1 MQHTFDIWVKPDI
14 FVSHEQNILQTG
26 VVDTV
31 SGGWAVELK
40 LKLTIWQQGQSKPT
54 AGVVYADVWTLD
66 TTDERGAMW
75 SKRRFYV
82 ILGEY
87 NFPWVHIVFTPL
99 TSGGGV
105 SMYINGKSAR
115 PDKYAP
121 VASEDIRPSRTFAVG
136 RSFFGAV
143 DELKI
148 YTAAMLKR
156 DAIASPCSNKYNAEF
171 ILYFPFNE
179 CKGATFAGYNH
190 GAAMCALLDGSYG
203 DVALASGDAK
213 AASVWSNDSPAPTF
227 DCVVDSDLCANVTQV
242 VDDVTD
248 DDIADTI
255 QPSADGTV
263 VVFPWT
269 NSEFYAT
276 LSLCLAAVLL
286 VVFFVRTVR
295 SPATEDVATKC

>member
-1 MQHTFDIWVKPDI
+1 VKPEK

-26 VVDTV
+26 VVETL

-40 LKLTIWQQGQSKPT
+40 MKLTIWQQGQSKPT

-121 VASEDIRPSRTFAVG
+121 VTSEDIRPGRTFAVG
-136 RSFFGAV
+136 RSFYGAV

-148 YTAAMLKR
+148 YTAALLKR
-156 DAIASPCSNKYNAEF
+156 DTIASPCSSKFNADF

-179 CKGATFAGYNH
+179 CGGATFVGYNH
-190 GAAMCALLDGSYG
+190 GEAMCALMEGSYG
-203 DVALASGDAK
+203 QVEIAVANKETK
-213 AASVWSNDSPAPTF
+213 AAPVWSNDSPAPTF
-227 DCVVDSDLCANVTQV
+227 DCVAPVDMCANITQV

-248 DDIADTI
+248 ENLPEAVEPQVDK
-255 QPSADGTV
+255 QQTV

-286 VVFFVRTVR
+286 VVFFVRSIR
-295 SPATEDVATKC
+295 SPATEDVATRC